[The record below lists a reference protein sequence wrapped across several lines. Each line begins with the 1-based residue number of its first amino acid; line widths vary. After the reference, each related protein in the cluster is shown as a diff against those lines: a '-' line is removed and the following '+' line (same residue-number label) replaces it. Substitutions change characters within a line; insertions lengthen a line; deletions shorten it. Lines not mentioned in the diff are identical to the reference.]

1 MIRIRDPRNFACA
14 VVFVGLAA
22 VLAFS
27 ATRLTV
33 GTAASMGPG
42 YLPLALA
49 LILGALGVALG
60 VRSLRVDGPRAFVEF
75 EWRGF
80 SLVTL
85 AIVAF
90 AATITR
96 LGFVPAIV
104 LTAAIATAASRR
116 MRLRTAV
123 LVTLALLAFCWLVFV
138 RGLGLPVRMFGA

>member
-1 MIRIRDPRNFACA
+1 MIRIRDRRNFACA
-14 VVFVGLAA
+14 GVFVGLAA

-49 LILGALGVALG
+49 LILGALGIALG
-60 VRSLRVDGPRAFVEF
+60 FRSLRVDGPPSIVEF

-85 AIVAF
+85 AIVVF

-96 LGFVPAIV
+96 LGFVPAV
-104 LTAAIATAASRR
+104 ALTSAIATMASRR
-116 MRLRTAV
+116 MRVRTAV
-123 LVTLALLAFCWLVFV
+123 VVTVVLLVFCWLVFV